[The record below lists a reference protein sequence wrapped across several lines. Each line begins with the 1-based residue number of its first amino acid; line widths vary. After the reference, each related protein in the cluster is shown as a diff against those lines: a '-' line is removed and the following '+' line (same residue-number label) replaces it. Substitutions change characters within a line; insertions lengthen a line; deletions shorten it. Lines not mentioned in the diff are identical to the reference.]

1 LEVAENR
8 PLPAVTATG
17 VEMPDSAHGDRP
29 PRGDQEYE
37 VHQIVGES
45 GSEYE
50 VTAVT
55 KIWLPKASVGP
66 KLVRKYRAE
75 QRVATRVR
83 TRWSSRLQNK
93 N

>member
-1 LEVAENR
+1 MQIS
-8 PLPAVTATG
+8 G
-17 VEMPDSAHGDRP
+17 SAHSDGP
-29 PRGDQEYE
+29 LQSDQGCK

-50 VTAVT
+50 VTALT
-55 KIWLPKASVGP
+55 KIWLPKGSVDP

-75 QRVATRVR
+75 QRAATWVPTCR
-83 TRWSSRLQNK
+83 SSRLQNK